1 MPDTVSF
8 FMVNAF
14 IAMWF
19 RKYITSSL
27 TLDFGSNI
35 NLPFWNNLV
44 YKDVDWFKKKKW
56 LRNWGRK
63 RRSRKTWAETREG
76 GAGNDWALGAWACGR
91 APAPL
96 CAFLAHGPP
105 PLWSHTPRSPPS
117 SQPWWALHFP
127 EHAGLLYPLAFACAL
142 PTLQMAQVISK
153 IFCRTVSHLYF
164 LHSKF

>member
-44 YKDVDWFKKKKW
+44 YKDVDWFKKKKMIKELGEEETQQKDLGRNPWRWCWEW
-56 LRNWGRK
+56 LGFGGLGLWQSTSPSLCIPGPWAPTPVIPHTQVSTIIPALVSPTF
-63 RRSRKTWAETREG
+63 SRTCWA
-76 GAGNDWALGAWACGR
+76 
-91 APAPL
+91 
-96 CAFLAHGPP
+96 
-105 PLWSHTPRSPPS
+105 
-117 SQPWWALHFP
+117 
-127 EHAGLLYPLAFACAL
+127 AL
-142 PTLQMAQVISK
+142 PPGLCMCSSHSPDGTGHLQD
-153 IFCRTVSHLYF
+153 F
-164 LHSKF
+164 LQDC